1 MQLVQESVGGYEYTN
16 PILCD
21 QGIICNKASWY
32 LRKSETFKNFIKPF
46 YLSFSFFL
54 AIYLLYI
61 FFFFF
66 RYSRNSS
73 I

>member
-1 MQLVQESVGGYEYTN
+1 MQRVQESVGGYEYTN

-46 YLSFSFFL
+46 YLSFSFF
-54 AIYLLYI
+54 
-61 FFFFF
+61 
-66 RYSRNSS
+66 
-73 I
+73 